1 MVYKFNI
8 SVLEYGYVEVEASSE
23 EEAIIKAIDCFADD
37 DMYYGTEEA
46 DKVTESDCHVMWFEE
61 Y

>member
-1 MVYKFNI
+1 MGEYEVSVMGLESYK
-8 SVLEYGYVEVEASSE
+8 VQADSE
-23 EEAIIKAIDCFADD
+23 EEAIIKAIDKFIDD

-46 DKVTESDCHVMWFEE
+46 DKVTEADCFVMWFEE

>member
-1 MVYKFNI
+1 MGEYEVSVMGLESYK
-8 SVLEYGYVEVEASSE
+8 VEADSE
-23 EEAIIKAIDCFADD
+23 EEAIIKAIDKFIDD

-46 DKVTESDCHVMWFEE
+46 DKVTEADCFVMWFEE

>member
-1 MVYKFNI
+1 MGEYEVSVMGLESYK
-8 SVLEYGYVEVEASSE
+8 VEANSE

>member
-1 MVYKFNI
+1 MGKYEVSVMGLESYK
-8 SVLEYGYVEVEASSE
+8 VEAESE
-23 EEAIIKAIDCFADD
+23 EEAIIKAIDCFMND

-46 DKVTESDCHVMWFEE
+46 DKVTEAHCFVMWFEE